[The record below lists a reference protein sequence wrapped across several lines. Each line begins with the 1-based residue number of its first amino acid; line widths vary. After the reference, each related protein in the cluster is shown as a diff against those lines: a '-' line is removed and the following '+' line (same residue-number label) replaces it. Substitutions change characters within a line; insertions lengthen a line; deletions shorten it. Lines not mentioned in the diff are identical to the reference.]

1 VRLWLSLV
9 LFLAMAPAAPAQWR
23 AAEPGWNYEFPRDHG
38 NHPDFKTEW
47 WYFTGN
53 LQAADGREFGYQL
66 TFFRQGIDGSG
77 RDVIPLSRFVTR
89 HVKFAHFTVSDRT
102 ARTFRCFQKLSRG
115 AYGEAGF
122 SDGTRLAW
130 IDAWQ
135 CEWVDGAFL
144 VQASDGGVCL
154 RLRLV
159 PEKPPVFHGADGIS
173 PKGTEPG
180 QASHYYS
187 FTRLRS
193 EGTLQIGEET
203 WDVTGL
209 SWFDHEWAT
218 NQLGADQVGWDWF
231 SLQFEDGSDLML
243 FQLRSKEG
251 GRGAY
256 SSGTWIDPDGT
267 AHALKAGDFSLEAG
281 TVWTSPSTGGTY
293 PVQWKIRLPGRDV
306 ELAVAA
312 VFPEQELVFQPVTY
326 WEGAIRA
333 TGRRGDTPLHASG
346 YLEMTG
352 YAGPVRG
359 MQAGR

>member
-1 VRLWLSLV
+1 LV
-9 LFLAMAPAAPAQWR
+9 LALAVVLHLAAAEWR
-23 AAEPGWNYEFPRDHG
+23 PAEPGWKYEFPRDHG

-53 LQAADGREFGYQL
+53 LRAVDGREFGYQL
-66 TFFRQGIDGSG
+66 TFFRQGID
-77 RDVIPLSRFVTR
+77 RADKDMIPLSRFVTR
-89 HVKFAHFTVSDRT
+89 HVKFAHFTVSDLQT
-102 ARTFRCFQKLSRG
+102 GTFRCFQKLSRG
-115 AYGEAGF
+115 AFGEAGF
-122 SDGTRLAW
+122 DDGARLAW
-130 IDAWQ
+130 IDPWQ
-135 CEWVDGAFL
+135 CAWDGTAFVL
-144 VQASDGGVCL
+144 HASDGGVSL
-154 RLRLV
+154 DLRLV

-173 PKGTEPG
+173 RKGPEAG

-193 EGTLQIGEET
+193 EGTLQIGEEA
-203 WDVTGL
+203 WEVTGQ

-243 FQLRSKEG
+243 FQLRTKDG

-267 AHALKAGDFSLEAG
+267 AHPLAAGDFSLEPG
-281 TVWTSPSTGGTY
+281 TTWTSPATGGKY
-293 PVQWKIRLPGRDV
+293 PVAWKIRIPAREV
-306 ELAVAA
+306 ELDLAA
-312 VFPEQELVFQPVTY
+312 AFPEQELVFQPVTY

-333 TGRRGDTPLHASG
+333 AGRRGKTPVRASG